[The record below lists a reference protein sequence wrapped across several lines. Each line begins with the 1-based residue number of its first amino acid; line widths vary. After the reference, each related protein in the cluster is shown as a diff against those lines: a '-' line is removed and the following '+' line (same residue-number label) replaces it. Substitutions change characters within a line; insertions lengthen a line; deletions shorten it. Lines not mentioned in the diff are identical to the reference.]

1 MHNGAMEND
10 LENIEITSGCFF
22 RCMFYTYK
30 NLPNTSE
37 IIPIGMTSMATRQ
50 SAIANDIRK

>member
-1 MHNGAMEND
+1 MHNKVMGND
-10 LENIEITSGCFF
+10 LENIEIIYIYIEISFF
-22 RCMFYTYK
+22 LFVE

-37 IIPIGMTSMATRQ
+37 IIPIGITSIATRQ